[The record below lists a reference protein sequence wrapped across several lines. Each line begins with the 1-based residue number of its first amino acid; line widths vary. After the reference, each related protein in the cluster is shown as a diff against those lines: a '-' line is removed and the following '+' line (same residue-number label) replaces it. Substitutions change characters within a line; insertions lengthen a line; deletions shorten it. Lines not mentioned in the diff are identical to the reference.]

1 MSGLANFVY
10 KHRKLTALVWVLLLV
25 GITGWSQ
32 KAGSAY
38 SDSFTLP
45 HTESTTALNL
55 LLKYQHQESGASI
68 QVVFASKNGTPLTAA
83 EIDPVDAKLSSLTPN
98 VTQVLSP
105 FIPQSH
111 AVSADGTIAF
121 STVYL
126 NGTGRQVSTPAVQK
140 VINDA
145 KSFQTSNLEIELLG
159 DVVQQANQTKP
170 GSSEGIALL
179 MAFVILLITFG
190 SVVATVIPLLV
201 AIVGLGILS
210 SGVGLFSHIF
220 STAQFAPILAA
231 LVGLGVGIDY
241 ALFIVTRF
249 RQELHGGASVEDSVK
264 TAIKTSGRAVLF
276 AGIIVCIALLGLFTV
291 RVSFLYGVAIAAALS
306 VLVTMAAA
314 ITLLPALLSMV
325 GHRIDKFS
333 LPARRKKTHDIE
345 SGAWARWASA
355 VQRRPVRVALAATV
369 ILGALCIPAASIRLG
384 SADSGND
391 AKGTTTRAAYDL
403 LAKGFGA
410 GYAGPLSIVA
420 SLPQGV
426 DTAPLAALD
435 TALKSDS
442 DAQTVSP
449 VMPTPDGKLAIIT
462 LFPKSSPESQATND
476 LISRLRSKTIPS
488 VMGNSAIKVY
498 VGGTTA
504 IFADFAHVL
513 DSKLPIFIGSVVL
526 LSFILLMFLFRS
538 ILIPAKAALMN
549 MLSIGA
555 AFGVLVMVF
564 QWGWG
569 GSLLNI
575 KGGPVEAFLP
585 VMLFA
590 ILFGLSMDYEVFL
603 VSRIHEEYLASGDN
617 SAAVRRGL
625 AATGGVIT
633 AAATIMFSVFAAFVF
648 GGQRVIQEFGIGLAA
663 AVAFDATVIRS
674 ALVPALMQWWGP
686 ANWWLPTALEKRLPE
701 IKVD

>member
-1 MSGLANFVY
+1 M
-10 KHRKLTALVWVLLLV
+10 
-25 GITGWSQ
+25 
-32 KAGSAY
+32 
-38 SDSFTLP
+38 
-45 HTESTTALNL
+45 
-55 LLKYQHQESGASI
+55 KYQHQESGASI
-68 QVVFASKNGTPLTAA
+68 QIVFASKDGKPLTQTD
-83 EIDPVDAKLSSLTPN
+83 IDPVDAKVQTITPT
-98 VTQVLSP
+98 VAQVVSP
-105 FIPQSH
+105 FAPQSR
-111 AVSADGTIAF
+111 AISPDGSIAF

-126 NGTGRQVSTPAVQK
+126 NGIGRNIPDAAVKKIVAEARAFGSSHLQV
-140 VINDA
+140 
-145 KSFQTSNLEIELLG
+145 ELLG
-159 DVVQQANQTKP
+159 SAVQQANQTKP

-190 SVVATVIPLLV
+190 SVVATIVPLFV
-201 AIVGLGILS
+201 AVVGLGILS
-210 SGVGLFSHIF
+210 SGVSLFSHIF

-264 TAIKTSGRAVLF
+264 TAVKTSGRAVLF

-291 RVSFLYGVAIAAALS
+291 HVSFLYGVAIAAALS
-306 VLVTMAAA
+306 VLVTMLAA
-314 ITLLPALLSMV
+314 ITLLPALLAMV

-333 LPARRKKTHDIE
+333 LPGRRKKTHDIE
-345 SGAWARWASA
+345 KGGWARWASA
-355 VQRRPVRVALAATV
+355 VQKRPVRVALVAAV
-369 ILGALCIPAASIRLG
+369 ILGALCVPAASIRLG

-410 GYAGPLSIVA
+410 GYAGPLTIVA
-420 SLPQGV
+420 DIPQGADQSSLTTLV
-426 DTAPLAALD
+426 NTLKADPDAA
-435 TALKSDS
+435 
-442 DAQTVSP
+442 TVSP
-449 VMPTPDGKLAIIT
+449 AISTPDGKLAIIT
-462 LFPKSSPESQATND
+462 MFPKSSPESQATAD
-476 LISRLRSKTIPS
+476 LITRLRSKTIPAT
-488 VMGNSAIKVY
+488 MGSSPIKVY
-498 VGGTTA
+498 IGGTTA

-513 DSKLPIFIGSVVL
+513 DSKLPLFIGSVVL

-538 ILIPAKAALMN
+538 ILIPFKAAVMN

-555 AFGVLVMVF
+555 AFGVLVAIF

-569 GSLLNI
+569 GSILHV
-575 KGGPVEAFLP
+575 KGGPIEAFLP

-603 VSRIHEEYLASGDN
+603 VSRIQEEYLISGDN
-617 SAAVRRGL
+617 AAAVRRGL

-648 GGQRVIQEFGIGLAA
+648 GGERIIQEFGIGLAA

-674 ALVPALMQWWGP
+674 ALVPALMQWWGA
-686 ANWWLPTALEKRLPE
+686 ANWWLPSWLGKRLPK
-701 IKVD
+701 IKID